1 MFLDNIEMND
11 FVKKEGE
18 MNWQNLFYVIIL

>member
-1 MFLDNIEMND
+1 MCLDNIEMGD

-18 MNWQNLFYVIIL
+18 MNWQNNIYAIIL